1 MTPATEADLET
12 ALSACGITWQ
22 YGYYGSGPG
31 DATDETPMP
40 RILYRFKLTPDVTYA
55 DGGEVVQRNARYDVE
70 LEEAKKDFDLEKRVG
85 DALTAAGIGWDRY
98 EYAQDGST
106 EGSHWLQVIWEVTV
120 TED

>member
-1 MTPATEADLET
+1 MSPATVADIET
-12 ALSACGITWQ
+12 ALTSVGITWR

-40 RILYRFKLTPDVTYA
+40 RVLYRFKLTTDTVYVD
-55 DGGEVVQRNARYDVE
+55 DGLVAHRSARYDIE
-70 LEEAKKDFDLEKRVG
+70 LEEQSKDFDLEGRIG

-106 EGSHWLQVIWEVTV
+106 ESSHWLQVIWEVTV